1 MKMRNAAVAAAALCG
16 AAWCGATGVNRCTL
30 PDGRTVYTDAACPN
44 SAASAARV
52 GRPPPVAP
60 AQSAAT
66 RPTPAARGGVAETI
80 AWTGSPAIDA
90 PRAVAIIEAAL
101 VRGRDCEWVIKVTRS
116 DYSAC
121 DDFTGRVRPEGEA
134 YQAAQRLRDIT
145 ADPAA
150 ERALRAELRRGLR
163 GLQEMVRLQE
173 FVQRSR

>member
-1 MKMRNAAVAAAALCG
+1 MNIEKAAAAAAALGWVACC
-16 AAWCGATGVNRCTL
+16 AASGVSRCTL
-30 PDGRTVYTDAACPN
+30 PDGRTVYTDAACPS
-44 SAASAARV
+44 SAASAARL
-52 GRPPPVAP
+52 GRPAP
-60 AQSAAT
+60 SPRPQAAT
-66 RPTPAARGGVAETI
+66 TRPPAAAAARAAEPI